1 MIYIDKGKLEVDVTG
16 NKSLALMQK
25 AIRQYKIQEV
35 QIFYNQDKGD
45 MSIFAESLQYNVV
58 LCLQMSKMDVMG
70 SIVQDEQASSEQK
83 SDQKVQEG
91 DYNPVNISEGEEE
104 YDIFNIPE
112 EYDVLFGEDAWI
124 EVGTLDTLST
134 IINKEDTILRFST
147 ESSLVEILSISRCI
161 LEVDEEEIT
170 ISGTISKFRLPK
182 LSTEVEI
189 EDLEAIT
196 EIKYYDELD
205 TTATIIANTL
215 TKMEVP
221 LGLQFIGISRGKIYS
236 HSDRIIIDKSTWVTE
251 DSYILN
257 MQSLHWLKTLTVVSN
272 ERIYI
277 KQEQG
282 NFLTTNIKVMGISFK
297 SVSPNIEVIE
307 SILTLLN
314 ESNVTRLGTIKDLK
328 MIKLLDKISANKDGI
343 VNIVSD
349 DKGTCYVKKGNNIA
363 ILETIHN
370 FKSNVDFLVNIKEL
384 EIAFNASG
392 EKSPGLGLIKEN
404 DTDNLILYGL
414 QTVIIPCIDNTKPV

>member
-1 MIYIDKGKLEVDVTG
+1 M
-16 NKSLALMQK
+16 
-25 AIRQYKIQEV
+25 
-35 QIFYNQDKGD
+35 
-45 MSIFAESLQYNVV
+45 
-58 LCLQMSKMDVMG
+58 
-70 SIVQDEQASSEQK
+70 
-83 SDQKVQEG
+83 
-91 DYNPVNISEGEEE
+91 
-104 YDIFNIPE
+104 
-112 EYDVLFGEDAWI
+112 
-124 EVGTLDTLST
+124 
-134 IINKEDTILRFST
+134 
-147 ESSLVEILSISRCI
+147 
-161 LEVDEEEIT
+161 
-170 ISGTISKFRLPK
+170 PK

-328 MIKLLDKISANKDGI
+328 G
-343 VNIVSD
+343 V
-349 DKGTCYVKKGNNIA
+349 
-363 ILETIHN
+363 
-370 FKSNVDFLVNIKEL
+370 
-384 EIAFNASG
+384 
-392 EKSPGLGLIKEN
+392 
-404 DTDNLILYGL
+404 
-414 QTVIIPCIDNTKPV
+414 